1 MFAYMQIDVHTHTHA
16 HTNTGVVIN
25 MAAFGWA
32 SLANLAAALKGKFGK
47 EVTHK
52 LKDNHATNNM
62 DSANSYAVM
71 NIISVYVCV
80 CVCVCV
86 Y

>member
-1 MFAYMQIDVHTHTHA
+1 MCEGAAGIGSVGDGIGEGTHSLAWTLHR
-16 HTNTGVVIN
+16 
-25 MAAFGWA
+25 
-32 SLANLAAALKGKFGK
+32 LANLAAALKGKFGE

-62 DSANSYAVM
+62 DSANSYAVV

-80 CVCVCV
+80 CV
-86 Y
+86 